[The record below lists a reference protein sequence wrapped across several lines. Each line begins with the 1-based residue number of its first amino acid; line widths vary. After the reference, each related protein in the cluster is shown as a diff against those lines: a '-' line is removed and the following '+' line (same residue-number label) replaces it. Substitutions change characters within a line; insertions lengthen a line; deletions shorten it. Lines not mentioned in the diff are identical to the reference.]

1 MHIEKGLHGYGFQH
15 CVHTTYPHFRG
26 CLTALVMREGVE
38 IADDELAR
46 FMTRQCHADQHPMFL
61 VYQINGDRPLLTP
74 EDVVPNNFHPHP
86 PLHLL
91 EVIRPLRICTAERTE
106 KKGVKC
112 VKRSARVS
120 TCTTNICFTNVNK
133 RFYASMV
140 YVRGLLFGEGQA
152 AFNSTSVFCDG
163 FG

>member
-1 MHIEKGLHGYGFQH
+1 MHIDIGLHGYGFQH

-74 EDVVPNNFHPHP
+74 EDVVPNFFHPHP

-120 TCTTNICFTNVNK
+120 TCTIYLLRPK
-133 RFYASMV
+133 KGWSMAKDATLSRRV
-140 YVRGLLFGEGQA
+140 VMTTRSCLSG
-152 AFNSTSVFCDG
+152 
-163 FG
+163 